1 MMFSLPSVKM
11 PILRMGYHN
20 IGPLSVNQ
28 PVLRMGYPN
37 LALLSVKPV
46 ILRMGHIKPPVGE
59 GSISLC
65 VCFLN
70 HRRVFQIR
78 KIF

>member
-11 PILRMGYHN
+11 PILRMGYLKS
-20 IGPLSVNQ
+20 GPLSVNQ
-28 PVLRMGYPN
+28 SVLRMTCPYRG
-37 LALLSVKPV
+37 LLSVKPV

-59 GSISLC
+59 GSISLHF
-65 VCFLN
+65 CFLN

>member
-28 PVLRMGYPN
+28 PVLRMGCPYRG
-37 LALLSVKPV
+37 LLSVKPV
-46 ILRMGHIKPPVGE
+46 ILRMGAYKTACG
-59 GSISLC
+59 
-65 VCFLN
+65 
-70 HRRVFQIR
+70 
-78 KIF
+78 

>member
-37 LALLSVKPV
+37 LALLSVNPV
-46 ILRMGHIKPPVGE
+46 ILRMVRMIVAGKVH
-59 GSISLC
+59 
-65 VCFLN
+65 
-70 HRRVFQIR
+70 
-78 KIF
+78 

>member
-1 MMFSLPSVKM
+1 MMFSLPSVIM

-28 PVLRMGYPN
+28 PVLRMACPYRG
-37 LALLSVKPV
+37 LLSVNPV
-46 ILRMGHIKPPVGE
+46 ISRMGHIKPPVGE
-59 GSISLC
+59 GSISLYF
-65 VCFLN
+65 CFLS

>member
-11 PILRMGYHN
+11 PILQMGYHN

-37 LALLSVKPV
+37 LALLSVNPV
-46 ILRMGHIKPPVGE
+46 ILRMGTYKTACG
-59 GSISLC
+59 
-65 VCFLN
+65 
-70 HRRVFQIR
+70 
-78 KIF
+78 

>member
-28 PVLRMGYPN
+28 PVLRMTCPYRG
-37 LALLSVKPV
+37 LLSVNPV
-46 ILRMGHIKPPVGE
+46 ISRMGAYKTACG
-59 GSISLC
+59 
-65 VCFLN
+65 
-70 HRRVFQIR
+70 
-78 KIF
+78 

>member
-1 MMFSLPSVKM
+1 MFSLPSVKM

-37 LALLSVKPV
+37 LTLLSVNPV
-46 ILRMGHIKPPVGE
+46 ISRMGAYKTACG
-59 GSISLC
+59 
-65 VCFLN
+65 
-70 HRRVFQIR
+70 
-78 KIF
+78 

>member
-28 PVLRMGYPN
+28 PVLRMTRPYRG
-37 LALLSVKPV
+37 LLSVNPV
-46 ILRMGHIKPPVGE
+46 ILRMGAYKTACG
-59 GSISLC
+59 
-65 VCFLN
+65 
-70 HRRVFQIR
+70 
-78 KIF
+78 